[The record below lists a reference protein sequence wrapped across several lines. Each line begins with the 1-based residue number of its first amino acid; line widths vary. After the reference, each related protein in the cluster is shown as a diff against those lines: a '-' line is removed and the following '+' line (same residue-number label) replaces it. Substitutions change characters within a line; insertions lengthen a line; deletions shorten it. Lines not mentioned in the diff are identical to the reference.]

1 MYYLT
6 TTKNDEKY
14 YFTGK
19 IHSHLFDASAYY
31 EFDEELWTRTP
42 GNLATKFTDGEITQR
57 NGKIREHG
65 WTIERAY

>member
-6 TTKNDEKY
+6 TKHNNEKY

-19 IHSHLFDASAYY
+19 PSSHLFYRDAFY

-42 GNLATKFTDGEITQR
+42 GKLATKFTDGEITQR
-57 NGKIREHG
+57 NGKIREHD